1 MKTSHILKTIT
12 LYLLMTACIF
22 LSSCGT
28 RRPKWTITQ
37 YGSDEGRQRM
47 FYTIQDSDNHL
58 AVIDGGWTENAEEV
72 LETIRAL
79 GGHVDTWI
87 ITHSHPDHVGAFNVI
102 MSEPDHSGITVD
114 RILTVPVHEDRY
126 RETARDYDDFP
137 SYTAFKSL
145 TDTLS
150 IPITY
155 VSENDTYDLL
165 GLNMK
170 VISAWDD
177 FVDTFENNLCNRGSM
192 MFKLSGNE
200 DSFLFCADVE
210 EPMEARIIEKHRDEL
225 QADYVQLAHHGNW
238 GLSDAFYEIVSPKAA
253 FFDAPASI
261 IDVTDASFDGW
272 KLRDSLT
279 QKGIKLYRFA
289 DAPNSITI
297 H

>member
-1 MKTSHILKTIT
+1 MKKEFYFPSADKKTRIRC
-12 LYLLMTACIF
+12 AEWIPD
-22 LSSCGT
+22 GEV
-28 RRPKWTITQ
+28 K
-37 YGSDEGRQRM
+37 
-47 FYTIQDSDNHL
+47 
-58 AVIDGGWTENAEEV
+58 AVVQICHGMCEYID
-72 LETIRAL
+72 R
-79 GGHVDTWI
+79 
-87 ITHSHPDHVGAFNVI
+87 
-102 MSEPDHSGITVD
+102 
-114 RILTVPVHEDRY
+114 
-126 RETARDYDDFP
+126 YDDFA

-145 TDTLS
+145 TETLS